1 MYLDNINTSAIN
13 DQKLSAKV
21 SNYVLEALTTKRL
34 NRKRTAFYP
43 SDALCSRK
51 HWLEMHEE
59 YEFEA
64 NPILTYSAAI
74 GNATE
79 FMLVKQLQ
87 ELNSELVWAYDL
99 PINSKIDG
107 FDKMEWLDYSGKI
120 DLILNVDNELIV
132 CDVKTYG
139 KNLRIEQYTAQLQF
153 YAAVTGL
160 EHAAILAFS
169 RNLVEN
175 GRFAFQYIPISVTRE
190 DKINAVTVAYYAQL
204 CYDYNLLPV
213 KPKGFRKTVE
223 CKYCYFKQRCWND
236 ELKFDYNVD
245 FDTKTLEQ
253 AKSLATQF
261 VDEPGKLERFILM
274 VNEEKG

>member
-1 MYLDNINTSAIN
+1 MYLNSIDTTTIEDS
-13 DQKLSAKV
+13 KLEAKV
-21 SNYVLEALTTKRL
+21 SNIVLNALTTKRL
-34 NRKRTAFYP
+34 NKKRTSFYP

-79 FMLVKQLQ
+79 YMLIKHLM
-87 ELNSELVWAYDL
+87 ETDSKLVWAFDL
-99 PINSKIDG
+99 SINSKIDG

-120 DLILNVDNELIV
+120 DLILNIANTLIV

-139 KNLRIEQYTAQLQF
+139 KDLRIEQYTAQLQF

-160 EHAAILAFS
+160 ENAAILAFS

-175 GRFAFQYIPISVTRE
+175 GRFAFKYIPISVTRE

-204 CYDYNLLPV
+204 CYDYDILPH

-223 CKYCYFKQRCWND
+223 CKYCHFKHRCWDNNLN
-236 ELKFDYNVD
+236 EYKQD
-245 FDTKTLEQ
+245 FDKSTFEH
-253 AKSLATQF
+253 AKLLATQF
-261 VDEPGKLERFILM
+261 VDEPGKSERFINM